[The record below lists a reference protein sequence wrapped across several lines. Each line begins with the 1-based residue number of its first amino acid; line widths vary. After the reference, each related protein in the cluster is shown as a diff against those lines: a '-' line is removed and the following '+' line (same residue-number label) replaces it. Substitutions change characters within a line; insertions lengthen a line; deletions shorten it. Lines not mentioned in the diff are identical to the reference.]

1 MLKLIWLSKNNSS
14 NLVRQY
20 RLSGVEYTAFNFNI
34 YIIRKFLPEVECYLY
49 FFHLKV
55 YQFIVG
61 FLYFL
66 KLLVQIHHIFY
77 ILQIISCLVNLV
89 SVLSVFTVRTC
100 SDLNVDNI
108 KESMKKEGQVSWLFY
123 VYVRRIN

>member
-1 MLKLIWLSKNNSS
+1 MLPL
-14 NLVRQY
+14 
-20 RLSGVEYTAFNFNI
+20 
-34 YIIRKFLPEVECYLY
+34 

-108 KESMKKEGQVSWLFY
+108 KESMKKEGQVS
-123 VYVRRIN
+123 